1 MRAYSVLQLPLAL
14 IVVTLA
20 LTLSACGSS
29 SGSGSQTN
37 ARPASTSSATDG
49 APTTTQASSKGND
62 CPLTEAQVS
71 QAIGATVPL
80 TDETPTSSSICTF
93 ATMTSAGI
101 DLSEPGV
108 TVMPFPM
115 EGQTTLAALR
125 SELSGFG
132 EEINDRPEWG
142 NDAFFTI
149 EENSA
154 TSIEVFVGD
163 THVLVFAP
171 LGSVADPRAAA
182 ETLGGAISGR

>member
-1 MRAYSVLQLPLAL
+1 MHMRGYSPLHLPLAL
-14 IVVTLA
+14 IVLA

-37 ARPASTSSATDG
+37 ARPASTNTATDE
-49 APTTTQASSKGND
+49 TSSSEGND

-80 TDETPTSSSICTF
+80 TDEPPTSSSICTF
-93 ATMTSAGI
+93 ATMTSAGV

-108 TVMPFPM
+108 TVMPFPI

-132 EEINDRPEWG
+132 EKINDRPEWG

-154 TSIEVFVGD
+154 TSIEVFVGH

-182 ETLGGAISGR
+182 DNLGGAISGR